1 MNFRGPSKVILIASI
16 LLSLVTSG
24 EAVSDQTVETPRL
37 IVSDMTGMLSQGRLE
52 ELAHD
57 ADIMLLNIWRIW
69 SSKSRIHKFGKIRV
83 EFHHAAKKGA
93 RYSIFHWSKES
104 GHFVRTVRVFGVN
117 GQPQQMTHKL
127 IHAAFSNPDKLIR
140 NMMGI
145 YSENRL
151 GNKKSFPMC
160 GFSNDVWVQALLQID
175 STIPLDSLGPDHSDW
190 GMEFLNNRPFVR
202 NRAKQHAA
210 YAEAGSFAE
219 YLIRTYGID
228 NMKKFNRL
236 SRSKERPWNE
246 AFGRSLDILEA
257 GWIHY
262 LKSEFEANA
271 NDVLILKR
279 LRKANPNTACFKARS
294 LVPNR

>member
-1 MNFRGPSKVILIASI
+1 MIFRGPSKVILIASI
-16 LLSLVTSG
+16 LSSLVTSG

-57 ADIMLLNIWRIW
+57 ADTILLNIYKIW
-69 SSKSRIHKFGKIRV
+69 SSKPSIYKFGRIRV

-93 RYSIFHWSKES
+93 RYSTCRWFKES

-117 GQPQQMTHKL
+117 GQPQQMAHKL
-127 IHAAFSNPDKLIR
+127 THAVFPNSDKLIR

-145 YSENRL
+145 HSENRL
-151 GNKKSFPMC
+151 GNQKSFPMC
-160 GFSNDVWVQALLQID
+160 GFSNDVWVQALLQTD

-190 GMEFLNNRPFVR
+190 GMEFRNNRPFVR

-236 SRSKERPWNE
+236 SRSKERPCNE
-246 AFGRSLDILEA
+246 GFGRSLDILEA

-294 LVPNR
+294 VVPNR